1 MPGGSNFPPP
11 GMLPVRH
18 HQNDDMSYMFFL
30 VRESLK
36 KSFICDDC
44 PPSSVF
50 QINQRNASKWQ
61 KHPAGSLN
69 SPRTWAGCRSATN
82 VGDAQKLDINPHPN
96 PPITESVGDYK
107 STLKGERY
115 LTKKKR
121 NIRHKSEVPWWY
133 DVGIVFFWG
142 FGVDFCSIVRIG
154 EICVSLGDPS
164 WGVPEPLG
172 LQSQFFADGRSILM
186 GMAER
191 TIVYSFHPKDIWKFD
206 LHILI
211 YYNSARNFQWWF
223 KPGMIKF
230 GWKLPVFYRVTS
242 YDLVHLLPIKRIET
256 LFWPK
261 WRGNASKKKQVNYSL
276 WETVILTT
284 NSET

>member
-50 QINQRNASKWQ
+50 QISQRNASKWQ

-133 DVGIVFFWG
+133 DVGIVFFLRLWCW
-142 FGVDFCSIVRIG
+142 FLFHCSDRWDL
-154 EICVSLGDPS
+154 CFLG
-164 WGVPEPLG
+164 
-172 LQSQFFADGRSILM
+172 
-186 GMAER
+186 
-191 TIVYSFHPKDIWKFD
+191 
-206 LHILI
+206 
-211 YYNSARNFQWWF
+211 
-223 KPGMIKF
+223 
-230 GWKLPVFYRVTS
+230 
-242 YDLVHLLPIKRIET
+242 
-256 LFWPK
+256 WPK
-261 WRGNASKKKQVNYSL
+261 LRSSRASRAPISVFRWWQVNFDGDGGKNYSL
-276 WETVILTT
+276 
-284 NSET
+284 